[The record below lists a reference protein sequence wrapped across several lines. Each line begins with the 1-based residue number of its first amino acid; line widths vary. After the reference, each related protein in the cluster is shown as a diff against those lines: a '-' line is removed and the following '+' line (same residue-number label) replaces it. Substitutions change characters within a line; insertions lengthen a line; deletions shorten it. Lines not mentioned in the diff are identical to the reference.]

1 MHKQKAQPTRNP
13 QDARRVVITNRRARH
28 EYDIGE
34 TFDAG
39 LVLVGTEVKSLR
51 AGRGSLQDAFGR
63 IENGEAWLYHMHI
76 PPYEQGSHWNT
87 EPRRKRKLLLHRW
100 EIDRLRGALEQKG
113 LTLVPLSVY
122 FHRGHAKVELGLGK
136 GKKLY
141 DKREAIA
148 KRDAQLEERRELTG
162 RG

>member
-1 MHKQKAQPTRNP
+1 VKTNKTKSQPQADN
-13 QDARRVVITNRRARH
+13 ARRVVITNRRARH

-76 PPYEQGSHWNT
+76 PPYEQGSRWNT
-87 EPRRKRKLLLHRW
+87 DPRRKRKLLLHRW
-100 EIDRLRGALEQKG
+100 EINRLRGALDQKG

-122 FHRGHAKVELGLGK
+122 FTRGHAKVELGLGK

-148 KRDAQLEERRELTG
+148 KRDAQLEERRALTG